1 MQLPPEWSE
10 FIDLL
15 LRHRVKFLLI
25 GAHALAIHGRPRA
38 TLDLDV
44 FVEPSVA
51 NAKRIGAALADFGFE
66 ESARQWRQ
74 FATPDRMMTL
84 GREPLRIDILNEISG
99 VTFATA
105 WKHRTAGRLG
115 HKRINVIGLRELR
128 RNKRASGRTKDLLDL
143 ALLDEAAPRERR
155 INKPRRS
162 SRARS
167 SRRARGVTARRDRRS

>member
-1 MQLPPEWSE
+1 VQLPPEWSE

-15 LRHRVKFLLI
+15 LRHRVRFLLI
-25 GAHALAIHGRPRA
+25 GAHALAVHGRPRA

-51 NAKRIGAALADFGFE
+51 NARRLGAALVDFGFAA
-66 ESARQWRQ
+66 SAAEWRH
-74 FATPDRMMTL
+74 FADPDRMMTL

-105 WKHRTAGRLG
+105 WKNRTSGELDGR
-115 HKRINVIGLRELR
+115 RVQVIGLRDLR

-143 ALLDEAAPRERR
+143 ALLDEGATRAGGRSRSKR
-155 INKPRRS
+155 PRRAPPR
-162 SRARS
+162 SRTRG
-167 SRRARGVTARRDRRS
+167 RAARRR